1 GAEARFGLPEVK
13 LGLIPGAGGTQRLP
27 RLVGRGHALDIM
39 LTGRQVGADEALRI
53 GLLSRLAPAGQAEP
67 EASNLAAELR
77 RASLPAQQA
86 VIRTVDASYETA
98 LPDGLAYEA
107 EQVQAL
113 FATDEGKEG
122 ITAFVEKRAP
132 HFG

>member
-1 GAEARFGLPEVK
+1 GLPEVR

-39 LTGRQVGADEALRI
+39 LTGRQVTADEAYRM
-53 GLLSRLAPAGQAEP
+53 GLISRLVAAGQAGP
-67 EASNLAAELR
+67 EALSLAAELGR
-77 RASLPAQQA
+77 SSGAAQEA

-107 EQVQAL
+107 DQVQAL
-113 FATDEGKEG
+113 FGTEEAKEG
-122 ITAFVEKRAP
+122 IAAFLEKRP
-132 HFG
+132 PNFS